1 MKYTIIRKK
10 ICERKMKK
18 FTNESMFEII
28 LYLKEELKNKD
39 EILFEILNPDTKID
53 IYAGEII
60 KLENQ
65 EFIYRSYKSWTDLA
79 ELLFSKMVI
88 VSINAQIV
96 VMKLQKLNK
105 NDSFH
110 KDLNDE
116 KNEKYGEESTFFRI
130 NKNEEPSFLNA
141 YMYALKNV
149 KIEEKRNILNLGIN
163 KADEFEIIKKLVDDN
178 ILKQMNL
185 VGVDYSS
192 SAIEYSKKRFHQ
204 DNFTF
209 YTHDIN
215 KLEELNLK
223 KADLIISIGT
233 LQSSGLNFKLLFM
246 DLIQNYLE
254 DKGAIILG
262 FPNCRWINGEMI
274 YGAKAANYSYSEQSV
289 LYKDVYFCKKYLQQ
303 KKYRVTLTGKNYLF
317 LTATSIK

>member
-1 MKYTIIRKK
+1 
-10 ICERKMKK
+10 MKK
-18 FTNESMFEII
+18 FTNEAMFEII
-28 LYLKEELKNKD
+28 LYLKNELEKYEEISI
-39 EILFEILNPDTKID
+39 EVLNPNVKID

-60 KLENQ
+60 KINGQ
-65 EFIYRSYKSWTDLA
+65 EFIYRSYKSWCDLA
-79 ELLFSKMVI
+79 ELLFCKMLVI
-88 VSINAQIV
+88 SINIDIIEI
-96 VMKLQKLNK
+96 KFQKLNK
-105 NDSFH
+105 FDSFH
-110 KDLNDE
+110 NDINDE
-116 KNEKYGEESTFFRI
+116 RNEKYGEESTFFRI

-163 KADEFEIIKKLVDDN
+163 KGDEFEVIKKIVDAE
-178 ILKQMNL
+178 ILKQMNFS
-185 VGVDYSS
+185 GIDYSS
-192 SAIEYSKKRFHQ
+192 SAIEYSKQRFPSE
-204 DNFTF
+204 NFAF

-215 KLEELNLK
+215 KLEELDLK
-223 KADLIISIGT
+223 KADLLISIGT

-254 DKGAIILG
+254 DKGSIILG

>member
-1 MKYTIIRKK
+1 MKK
-10 ICERKMKK
+10 I
-18 FTNESMFEII
+18 TNESMFEII
-28 LYLKEELKNKD
+28 AYLEEELKYKN
-39 EILFEILNPDTKID
+39 EVLFEVLNPDTKTD
-53 IYAGEII
+53 IYAGEIMI
-60 KLENQ
+60 VENQ
-65 EFIYRSYKSWTDLA
+65 EFVYRSYKSWSDLA
-79 ELLFSKMVI
+79 ELLFSRLLI
-88 VSINAQIV
+88 VSINSQTVII
-96 VMKLQKLNK
+96 KLQKLDK

-116 KNEKYGEESTFFRI
+116 KNEKYGESSTFFRI
-130 NKNEEPSFLNA
+130 NKNEEPAFLYA
-141 YMYALKNV
+141 YMNALKNV
-149 KIEEKRNILNLGIN
+149 KIQEKKNILNLGIN
-163 KADEFEIIKKLVDDN
+163 KADEFEVISKLVDKD

-185 VGVDYSS
+185 VGIDYSS
-192 SAIEYSKKRFHQ
+192 SAIEYSKKRFPQ
-204 DNFTF
+204 DNFLF
-209 YTHDIN
+209 YSHDIN
-215 KLEELNLK
+215 KLDELNLK

-254 DKGAIILG
+254 DKGSIILG